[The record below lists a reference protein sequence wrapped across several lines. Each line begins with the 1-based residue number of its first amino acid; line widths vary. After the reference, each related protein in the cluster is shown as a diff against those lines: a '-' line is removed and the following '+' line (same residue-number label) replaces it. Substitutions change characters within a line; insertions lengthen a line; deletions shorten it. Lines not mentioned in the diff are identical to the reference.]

1 MPMQRVVILINTGSD
16 EYKQWRPES
25 SAVNEYSTNSDADV
39 LVYRGDQRISST
51 KNDVR
56 TYSDFLKSI

>member
-25 SAVNEYSTNSDADV
+25 SGVNEYSTNSDADV
-39 LVYRGDQRISST
+39 LVYKGDQRISST
-51 KNDVR
+51 KNGVR
-56 TYSDFLKSI
+56 TYSDFLESI